1 MRVFC
6 FIFIVYIFVLLA
18 QPCQDAFGDLDT
30 SGHKKDAVAHVDR
43 PAPSDEHSDECSP
56 FCICSCCGHQTAARF
71 PSASM
76 SMKADHVLISAD
88 ISDYTAPSTSTFQN
102 SIWQPPKA

>member
-30 SGHKKDAVAHVDR
+30 SGHKWYAVAHVDR
-43 PAPSDEHSDECSP
+43 PSPSDEHSDECSP

-71 PSASM
+71 SPTSIALDS
-76 SMKADHVLISAD
+76 DHILISAGM
-88 ISDYTAPSTSTFQN
+88 SDYIPPSTSTFQN
-102 SIWQPPKA
+102 LIWQPPKA